1 MPESPSTAAPR
12 LVFVY
17 GTLRR
22 GESNDITRLEPSP
35 RFVGRGRARG
45 VLYDLGPYPGARFGG
60 DDWVVGEVFAIEA
73 ALEQRLDEVEEIL
86 PEPTGEY
93 DKRLVTVN
101 LDGGARLQCLAYE
114 LSTTAAQGRA
124 RISGGD
130 WAMRASEPR

>member
-1 MPESPSTAAPR
+1 MPESPSPAVPR

-22 GESNDITRLEPSP
+22 GESNDITRLAPAP
-35 RFVGRGRARG
+35 CFVAPGRARG

-73 ALEQRLDEVEEIL
+73 ALEQRLDEIEEIL

-101 LDGGARLQCLAYE
+101 LDGGATLPCLVYE

-124 RISGGD
+124 RIPGGD
-130 WAMRASEPR
+130 WAMRASQPR